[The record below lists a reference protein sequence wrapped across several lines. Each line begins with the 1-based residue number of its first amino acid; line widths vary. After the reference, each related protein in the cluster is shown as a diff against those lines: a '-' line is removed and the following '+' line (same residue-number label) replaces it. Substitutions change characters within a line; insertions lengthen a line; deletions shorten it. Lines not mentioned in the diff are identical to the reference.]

1 MKIIWTVNNTA
12 DTYTQFILS
21 VKDTLYRLA
30 LSLVGC
36 SADAEDIVQD
46 IYERVWRAR
55 DKVLSEP
62 YPRAYVCRMTR
73 NLAIDRL
80 RARKESVDQ
89 DWGGYTDGYKEV
101 AIRDMAQFTKLVIAS
116 LPERQRVAIEMRD
129 VEGYEIEEIAM
140 ILECDSSSVRMNIS
154 RARKKV
160 REEVLKALSYGDKRH

>member
-1 MKIIWTVNNTA
+1 VNSTS

-21 VKDTLYRLA
+21 VKDTVFRLA
-30 LSLVGC
+30 LSLVG
-36 SADAEDIVQD
+36 SSVEAEDIVQD

-80 RARKESVDQ
+80 RARRQNVDQ
-89 DWGGYTDGYKEV
+89 DWGGYTDGDREV
-101 AIRDMAQFTKLVIAS
+101 AIKDMAQFTRQVIAS

-129 VEGYEIEEIAM
+129 VEGYEIEEIAA
-140 ILECDSSSVRMNIS
+140 ILESDTASVRMNIS
-154 RARKKV
+154 RARKRV
-160 REEVLKALSYGDKRH
+160 RDEVLKALNYGEK

>member
-1 MKIIWTVNNTA
+1 MNSTS

-21 VKDTLYRLA
+21 VKDTVFRLA
-30 LSLVGC
+30 LSLVG
-36 SADAEDIVQD
+36 SSVEAEDIVQD

-80 RARKESVDQ
+80 RARRQNVDQ
-89 DWGGYTDGYKEV
+89 DWGGYTDGDREV
-101 AIRDMAQFTKLVIAS
+101 AIKDMAQFTRQVIAS

-129 VEGYEIEEIAM
+129 VEGYEIEEIAA
-140 ILECDSSSVRMNIS
+140 ILECDTASVRMNIS
-154 RARKKV
+154 RARKRV
-160 REEVLKALSYGDKRH
+160 RDEVFKALNYGEK